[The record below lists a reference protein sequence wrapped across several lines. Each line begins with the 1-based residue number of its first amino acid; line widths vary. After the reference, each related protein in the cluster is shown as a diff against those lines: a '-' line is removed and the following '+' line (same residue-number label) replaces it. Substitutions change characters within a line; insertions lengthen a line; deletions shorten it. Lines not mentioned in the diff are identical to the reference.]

1 MSEIEPT
8 DFDVALRSLEGL
20 TKTEIA
26 ELVVKHLSSEDAE
39 SFAALAASLSLDA
52 LRFLSARVLLRE
64 GRVQVAWRPGSSEH
78 ETRY

>member
-20 TKTEIA
+20 TRTQIA

-39 SFAALAASLSLDA
+39 SFAALAESLSLDA

-64 GRVQVAWRPGSSEH
+64 GRVHVARRPGNLSA
-78 ETRY
+78 RLP